1 MEFNI
6 KLQNLRKNNGLTQD
20 ELADKLYV
28 SRTAVSKW
36 ESGRGYPNIESLKAI
51 SKLFEVTVDE
61 LLSSEELL
69 IISEA
74 NAKKKENH
82 FRDIVFGLLDL
93 SITTTFFLPFF
104 GQNSESII
112 NNVSLLHLTNISPYL
127 KIGYYTVVIGII
139 LSGIITLTLQNCEQ
153 AFWMRN
159 KYKISLILNLIGVLL
174 FVISRQ
180 PYAAVLLLVFLIIKL
195 LLHIKF

>member
-6 KLQNLRKNNGLTQD
+6 KLKNLRKNNGLTQD

-104 GQNSESII
+104 GQKSESII

>member
-104 GQNSESII
+104 GQKSESII

>member
-69 IISEA
+69 IISKA